1 MHSIYQVGTVVLLLK
16 RKAYS
21 KVLVQNFCQ
30 VVHLQDVP
38 IDDLLHH
45 CLNEEALGLQPDVLG
60 NDLGDFN
67 WEEKMV

>member
-21 KVLVQNFCQ
+21 KVPVQNICQ

-45 CLNEEALGLQPDVLG
+45 CMDEEALGLEADFLA
-60 NDLGDFN
+60 NHLGDFN